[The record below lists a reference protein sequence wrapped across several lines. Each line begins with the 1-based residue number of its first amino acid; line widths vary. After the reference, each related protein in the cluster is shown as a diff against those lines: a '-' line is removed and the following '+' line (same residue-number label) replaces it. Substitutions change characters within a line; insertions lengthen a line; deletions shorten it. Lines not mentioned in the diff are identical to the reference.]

1 MYGLETSH
9 GKWAGIMWKTDG
21 RGWSTGLIRVSKMQ
35 QLVPRLF
42 CFDSPLLVAA
52 RLPQKTVNYG
62 IRRPGCCMQPGQSTN
77 TRSRIGQCTREGNQ
91 FTIYRGTRFK
101 SAFYGVTC
109 DGHVEVDKGV
119 RSTLNWGENGTRM
132 KGGHGSSRVMHRKKK
147 NDAKR
152 DEEAA
157 PQTYGINF
165 QQRSDDAH
173 WILAWF
179 ISPFRDMGVVAV
191 SRLIMFVMRWPCR

>member
-1 MYGLETSH
+1 MC
-9 GKWAGIMWKTDG
+9 KTDG
-21 RGWSTGLIRVSKMQ
+21 RGSSTGLIRVSKMQ

-42 CFDSPLLVAA
+42 CFDSPSLVAA

-62 IRRPGCCMQPGQSTN
+62 IRRPDCSMRPGQSTN

-119 RSTLNWGENGTRM
+119 RSTLNWGGGRAWNENEGWSWFFSSHAPEKKMMLNELRM
-132 KGGHGSSRVMHRKKK
+132 PRPKSTG
-147 NDAKR
+147 
-152 DEEAA
+152 
-157 PQTYGINF
+157 
-165 QQRSDDAH
+165 
-173 WILAWF
+173 
-179 ISPFRDMGVVAV
+179 
-191 SRLIMFVMRWPCR
+191 

>member
-1 MYGLETSH
+1 MC
-9 GKWAGIMWKTDG
+9 KTDG
-21 RGWSTGLIRVSKMQ
+21 RGSWTGLIRVSKMQ

-42 CFDSPLLVAA
+42 CFDSPPLVAA

-62 IRRPGCCMQPGQSTN
+62 IRRPDCSMRPGQSTN

-132 KGGHGSSRVMHRKKK
+132 KGGHGSSRVMHRKK
-147 NDAKR
+147 NEAKR
-152 DEEAA
+152 VEDAA
-157 PQTYGINF
+157 PQIYRINF
-165 QQRSDDAH
+165 QQRSDDTH

-179 ISPFRDMGVVAV
+179 ISSFRDMGAGAV
-191 SRLIMFVMRWPCR
+191 SRLIMFVIGRPCR